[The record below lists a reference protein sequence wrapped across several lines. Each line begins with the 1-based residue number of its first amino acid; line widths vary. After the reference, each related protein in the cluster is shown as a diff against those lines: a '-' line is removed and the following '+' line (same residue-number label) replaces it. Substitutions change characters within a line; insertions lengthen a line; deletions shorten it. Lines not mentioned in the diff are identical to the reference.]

1 MEEIILPAYRREV
14 VRKRVNVLR
23 NEGKLPAVLYGH
35 MIDTTPIMF
44 DYRESSRILERLS
57 ASTLVVI
64 EVDGEPHFAL
74 VREKQRDV
82 LKGTLLHVD
91 FQAVSL
97 TEKVRAEVALEM
109 IGEAPAAKEL
119 GGLILVNIEQL
130 EVEAL
135 PRDLPD
141 RIEVDISTL
150 DEIGS
155 AIYVRDIVLSG
166 DVSILADL
174 DEPIVIVTLPMVE
187 EVEEEAVEEEE
198 ILEGGEPQVIEKGKR
213 EEEEESS
220 SEE

>member
-14 VRKRVNVLR
+14 VRKRVNALR

-44 DYRESSRILERLS
+44 DYRESSRMLERLS
-57 ASTLVVI
+57 PSTLVVI
-64 EVDGEPHFAL
+64 EVDGESHYAL

-97 TEKVRAEVALEM
+97 TEKVRAEVSLDM
-109 IGEAPAAKEL
+109 VGEAPATKEF
-119 GGLILVNIEQL
+119 GGLIIVNIEQL

-155 AIYVRDIVLSG
+155 AIYVRDLVLSG
-166 DVSILADL
+166 EVSILADL
-174 DEPIVIVTLPMVE
+174 DEPIVVVTLPAVE
-187 EVEEEAVEEEE
+187 EVPEEEVEEEE
-198 ILEGGEPQVIEKGKR
+198 ILEGAEPQVIEKVKR
-213 EEEEESS
+213 EEGEESS
-220 SEE
+220 SED